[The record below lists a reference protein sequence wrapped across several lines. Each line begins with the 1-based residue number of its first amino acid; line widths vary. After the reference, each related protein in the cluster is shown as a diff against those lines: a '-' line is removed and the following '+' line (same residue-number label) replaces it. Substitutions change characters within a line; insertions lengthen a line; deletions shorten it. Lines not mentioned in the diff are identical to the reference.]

1 MGQYHVTV
9 NLTKRE
15 FINPHGLG
23 CGLKLWEQIDT
34 RAGVP
39 TALVALLA
47 CSNGRGA
54 GDLDEYPESPDVVGR
69 WAGDR
74 VAVVGD
80 YAEDADLRPEDHAAL
95 IYSLCSSYEDR
106 VAQPDAKAEVLK
118 GMEPYR
124 DITPLVAVYLERLCG
139 VRYEGEG
146 WKKVVDAAGR
156 QVPRTLAPDM
166 VVTSEGIQAQPRFV
180 VGGNLLHGC
189 TPSEKH
195 PGRCAECGEPL
206 VYPVK
211 IDSEEV

>member
-23 CGLKLWEQIDT
+23 CGLKLWEQIDC

-39 TALVALLA
+39 TALMALLA
-47 CSNGRGA
+47 CSNGRGS
-54 GDLDEYPESPDVVGR
+54 GDLEASPEVVGR

-80 YAEDADLRPEDHAAL
+80 YAEDADLHPEDHAGL
-95 IYSLCSSYEDR
+95 VYSLCSSYEDR
-106 VAQPDAKAEVLK
+106 VAQSDQTALTLRS
-118 GMEPYR
+118 MEPYR
-124 DITPLVAVYLERLCG
+124 DITPLVAAYLERLCG

-146 WKKVVDAAGR
+146 WKKVVNTAGY
-156 QVPRTLAPDM
+156 QVARLLAPDM

-180 VGGNLLHGC
+180 VGDEQHGQ
-189 TPSEKH
+189 
-195 PGRCAECGEPL
+195 G
-206 VYPVK
+206 
-211 IDSEEV
+211 